1 MASTIHANAR
11 TTPRIRREIQMAPPS
26 VSNAALARRY
36 GIHRHTVAK
45 WRKRVSTEDASAR
58 PHRLCTTLTE
68 AQEQVVVAI
77 RELLLLPLDDLLVV
91 VREFIE
97 PYLSRSALD
106 RCLRRHGVSDLRTLQ
121 RERDGDKASL
131 QPPKRFKAYEP
142 GFVHIDVK
150 YLPKMQDEA
159 SRKYLFVA
167 IDQAT
172 RWVYLEIRKDKRA
185 KSAQAFLKA
194 LLKKAPF
201 KIRKILTDN
210 GKEFTDRFSAAG
222 ERQPT
227 GDHPFDQVCQE
238 AHIEH
243 RLIPPRHPQT
253 NGMVERFNGRIAE
266 ILRSERFDSSAD
278 LKQTLENYQWAYNH
292 QIPQRA
298 LGHVSPIQALKEWQ
312 KKHPDLFV
320 KRVYNVTGLDTHW
333 CPGRPGHPAF
343 RHNIASSL
351 RLHTGLPYDWT
362 PRSDAPLGSPLA
374 PSARRV
380 SRVASR
386 LPGTTRLRFALHG
399 GQRKL
404 LKVGAVILRNTRR
417 VCFQL
422 SSAYPH
428 LRNR

>member
-1 MASTIHANAR
+1 MSFRKPTREGSHANAR
-11 TTPRIRREIQMAPPS
+11 TTPRIRWEIQVVPPS

-45 WRKRVSTEDASAR
+45 WRKRASTEDASAR

-97 PYLSRSALD
+97 PCLSRSALD

-121 RERDGDKASL
+121 RERDGDKDSL
-131 QPPKRFKAYEP
+131 QPLKRFKAYEP

-167 IDQAT
+167 IDRTT

-185 KSAQAFLKA
+185 KSAQAF
-194 LLKKAPF
+194 
-201 KIRKILTDN
+201 
-210 GKEFTDRFSAAG
+210 
-222 ERQPT
+222 
-227 GDHPFDQVCQE
+227 
-238 AHIEH
+238 
-243 RLIPPRHPQT
+243 
-253 NGMVERFNGRIAE
+253 
-266 ILRSERFDSSAD
+266 
-278 LKQTLENYQWAYNH
+278 
-292 QIPQRA
+292 
-298 LGHVSPIQALKEWQ
+298 
-312 KKHPDLFV
+312 
-320 KRVYNVTGLDTHW
+320 KRVFDIVKDFGISESPKSTRSSTTHW
-333 CPGRPGHPAF
+333 RPGRPGHRAF

-351 RLHTGLPYDWT
+351 RLHTGFPYDWT

-399 GQRKL
+399 GQRMTC
-404 LKVGAVILRNTRR
+404 G
-417 VCFQL
+417 
-422 SSAYPH
+422 
-428 LRNR
+428 